1 MKDQRHKRK
10 ETYSILVVSNLDRK
24 SRQFHITRSTPYL
37 LIFFLLLICAAA
49 GGVFTQFAVKD
60 LQISELLE
68 QSEKQEQLAES
79 LEAEKT
85 ALETRTQELIEEN
98 TALEQALKLK
108 LNEQKEV
115 KTEPEEEQDFD
126 ATFPSLYPA
135 SSAGTMTSEF
145 SEDHPY
151 ISITASKGS
160 NIVAAG
166 DGRVTAID
174 SDPDYSHIIEI
185 EYESGYKT
193 RYLYSHDAELEVEE
207 NSQVHGGDT
216 LFTITTDGTEL
227 DYQVLYEDTP
237 VNPVLVIEAKG

>member
-1 MKDQRHKRK
+1 MKDQRHKRR

-37 LIFFLLLICAAA
+37 LIFFMLLICTAA
-49 GGVFTQFAVKD
+49 GGVFTQFAAKD

-68 QSEKQEQLAES
+68 QSKNQEQLTES
-79 LEAEKT
+79 LEAEKV
-85 ALETRTQELIEEN
+85 ALEIRTQELIEEN

-108 LNEQKEV
+108 LNDQKEA
-115 KTEPEEEQDFD
+115 KAEPDSD
-126 ATFPSLYPA
+126 STFPSLYPA
-135 SSAGTMTSEF
+135 SSAGVLTSEF
-145 SEDHPY
+145 SEEHPY
-151 ISITASKGS
+151 ISIAANKGS
-160 NIVAAG
+160 NIIAAG

-174 SDPDYSHIIEI
+174 SDNDYSHIIEI

-193 RYLYSHDAELEVEE
+193 RYLYGHNAELEVEE

-216 LFTITTDGTEL
+216 LFTITRDGTEL